1 MMVNSMPAQIASGVG
16 GIDVI
21 VDSDKTC
28 TAERVRVN
36 GGYLVRFHGVST
48 GTVTFALPEGWRPK
62 EKQKLRFWYASMESV
77 GAMPRMFGSGS
88 VDVSP
93 STGSLEFSISSYA
106 VIFLDSTSYYIP
118 D

>member
-1 MMVNSMPAQIASGVG
+1 MMVNSMPAQIASVG

-36 GGYLVRFHGVST
+36 GGYLVRFHGVFTS
-48 GTVTFALPEGWRPK
+48 TVTFALPEGWRPK
-62 EKQKLRFWYASMESV
+62 EKQKLRFWYAS
-77 GAMPRMFGSGS
+77 PRTAGGSYIPS
-88 VDVSP
+88 SRTVDVSP
-93 STGSLEFSISSYA
+93 SAGSLEFSA
-106 VIFLDSTSYYIP
+106 GDPTVNFLDSTSYYIP